1 MAKQSTSNV
10 VMIRPAGFRM
20 NEQTAINNYYQ
31 QNTDGLSSAEI
42 EEKAIEEFDAFVE
55 RLRSEGVDVHIVQ
68 DLEEPS
74 TPDALFPNNWMSLH
88 EDGRI
93 ALYPMFAE
101 NRRQERRM
109 DLFDDLNSKGFKHIS
124 IVDFSDSEGEDKF
137 MEGTGSLVL
146 DRENRIAYAALSQR
160 THPEI
165 VDRVCD
171 KMGYRAVKFHA
182 LQTVAEGREAIY
194 HTNVMMCIGSKAAM
208 VCLDC
213 VDDFFERENL
223 KRNILESGKKLIELS
238 EVQIN
243 QFAGNMLELK
253 SKDGRDLVIMSTQA
267 FKSLNSE
274 QIESIESYASIVYG
288 SLYLIEKLGGGSARC
303 MIAENFL
310 PHSSS

>member
-20 NEQTAINNYYQ
+20 NEQTAVNNFYQ
-31 QNTDGLSSAEI
+31 KNTEGLSADEI

-55 RLRSEGVDVHIVQ
+55 LLGNEGIDVYVVQ
-68 DLEEPS
+68 DMQEPS
-74 TPDALFPNNWMSLH
+74 TPDALFPNNWMSFH
-88 EDGRI
+88 ENGRI

-109 DLFDDLNSKGFKHIS
+109 DIFDNLNAIGFKHNS

-171 KMGYRAVKFHA
+171 EMGYRAVKFHA
-182 LQTVAEGREAIY
+182 LQTVSEKREAIY
-194 HTNVMMCIGSKAAM
+194 HTNVMMCVGSKAAM

-213 VDDFFERENL
+213 IDDLSEREDL
-223 KRNILESGKKLIELS
+223 KQNIEQSGKELIELS
-238 EVQIN
+238 EAQIN

-267 FKSLNSE
+267 FKSLNEE
-274 QIESIESYASIVYG
+274 QIRSIESYASIVH
-288 SLYLIEKLGGGSARC
+288 SPLYLIENLGGGSARC

-310 PHSSS
+310 PLANS